1 MKKRI
6 IMIAAAAALSVLMAF
21 PAFAGTWKDVN
32 EGEISAWRGEV
43 RQPGGLIWTESGIIS
58 ARTDLW

>member
-21 PAFAGTWKDVN
+21 PAFAV
-32 EGEISAWRGEV
+32 RG
-43 RQPGGLIWTESGIIS
+43 RM
-58 ARTDLW
+58 